1 MKPVHLYLFVA
12 ASGAIGLLWLSISPS
27 ALPSEPVLGGVLALS
42 LAGIALVSFGAVS
55 TRHVDHLARA
65 RRILPNPAGPP
76 LPVLVQPP
84 APPQPRPSAEII
96 SFGQY
101 RRIFDVVGD
110 TPELPPMLEA
120 ELNRQMLRRA
130 ERVVAPHLPLDGR

>member
-1 MKPVHLYLFVA
+1 MKPVYLYLLVA
-12 ASGAIGLLWLSISPS
+12 ASGAIGLLWLSIAPG
-27 ALPSEPVLGGVLALS
+27 AFLPTESVLGGVLALS

-55 TRHVDHLARA
+55 TRHLDPSLRA

-76 LPVLVQPP
+76 LPVLVNPP
-84 APPQPRPSAEII
+84 APQPSAEII
-96 SFGQY
+96 AFGRF
-101 RRIFDVVGD
+101 RRTADGAAD

-130 ERVVAPHLPLDGR
+130 ERVLAPHFPLDGR